1 MNTHTRRSMLALA
14 GAGALFGHRAFGRP
28 YIDSS
33 SPLLS
38 CGAPMMGTPE
48 IVRVESDISFEQAYL
63 DTTIPYH
70 GNALLLTELAMDD
83 IDDERVSAIAEQI
96 IESHPENLEHLAD
109 IREELY
115 GAPEIEE
122 ATHEKMLVAMG
133 GMESCT
139 DESHMNF
146 LDSEWVEETYSNHDD
161 PLLAYV
167 SMLVLLMEME
177 NHQHLAGV
185 ELAEHD
191 DLRDFCERMVEEQ
204 GSTITTLKEIRGDLM
219 TSY

>member
-1 MNTHTRRSMLALA
+1 MNTQTRRSVLALA
-14 GAGALFGHRAFGRP
+14 GASALFGQRAFARP
-28 YIDSS
+28 FNKPS

-38 CGAPMMGTPE
+38 CGAPMIGTPE
-48 IVRVESDISFEQAYL
+48 IVRVESDIPFEQAYL

-70 GNALLLTELAMDD
+70 GNALLLTELALDD
-83 IDDERVSAIAEQI
+83 LDDDRVIAIAEQI
-96 IESHPENLEHLAD
+96 LESHPENLEHLAD

-115 GAPEIEE
+115 DERETE
-122 ATHEKMLVAMG
+122 DATHEKMLIAMG

-146 LDSEWVEETYSNHDD
+146 LDAEWVEETYSNHDD

-191 DLRDFCERMVEEQ
+191 DLRAFCERMIDEQ
-204 GSTITTLKEIRGDLM
+204 GSTVTILKEIRGDLI
-219 TSY
+219 TRY